1 MDTVKRIFNNIEE
14 YIVIV
19 LLAIMTVVVFWQ
31 VVCRFVLK
39 ASLPWSEELS
49 RYILVWTTFLG
60 ASIGVKRG
68 AHIGVEAFVM
78 ILPKNMK
85 VIVKYLG
92 IILSI
97 IFCIVVLNG
106 SLGIIEKQIANH
118 QVSPAMQIPMW
129 YSYAALPVGSLLMA
143 IRFIQTMLK
152 KQQA

>member
-78 ILPKNMK
+78 ILPKNMQT
-85 VIVKYLG
+85 VVKYLG
-92 IILSI
+92 IIISI

-106 SLGIIEKQIANH
+106 SLGIIEKQITNH

-129 YSYAALPVGSLLMA
+129 YAYAALPVGSLFMA